1 MKSCS
6 RCGYWKSDREY
17 YIDRRKQRSR
27 DGLHHACKECEREA
41 ARDRMRSI
49 YWARKVAARPGL
61 FKVA

>member
-17 YIDRRKQRSR
+17 YVDRRPHRSR

-49 YWARKVAARPGL
+49 YWARKVAA
-61 FKVA
+61 